1 MPQSNLIAMDA
12 FCTNHQ
18 IDYSFVQLLHQNGLI
33 ETRMIEQTVYIPE
46 DQLPSLERMVR
57 LHFDMDINIEGI
69 ETITHLLERIE
80 EMQQE
85 IIQLKN
91 LVGVYEHLL

>member
-18 IDYSFVQLLHQNGLI
+18 IDYSFVQLVHQNGLI
-33 ETRMIEQTVYIPE
+33 ETTKIEQTVYIPE

-80 EMQQE
+80 QMQQE

-91 LVGVYEHLL
+91 RVGVYEHLL